1 MATYS
6 YELFVLT
13 LYNVTV
19 KALQAMW
26 SLQMLILKQPLFL
39 DTCKCTAVSHKQNIN
54 ISWEHDMNLRGIS
67 PTTNYIR
74 LSYIVIFY
82 HLLLAFENIYICMLN

>member
-1 MATYS
+1 MVIGLVNKELTLFCPVISIMATYS

-26 SLQMLILKQPLFL
+26 SLQMLILKQHLFL
-39 DTCKCTAVSHKQNIN
+39 DTCKCTAVSHTNKTL
-54 ISWEHDMNLRGIS
+54 IS
-67 PTTNYIR
+67 
-74 LSYIVIFY
+74 V
-82 HLLLAFENIYICMLN
+82 ENMI